1 MLKHLLIAL
10 AALAL
15 GLAAWN
21 ARLSDR
27 VRDLEKRLESHRAR
41 PATAAKERPS
51 VAAPPAPRPAPAP
64 IETPPRSEPVAPVR
78 DEMARLESYDLRN
91 PWTFQRTDPLTLTV
105 VDPLRSGTARTDL
118 TLDDLAQRLGLGP
131 DQKQALGPLWED
143 RLAKLH
149 DCEAEL
155 ESRRKAVE
163 DFYDPAVRQLLTLE
177 QQQVLDNW
185 RQGRGAAVIKFTVSR
200 FGTNIGLPTAPEYD
214 GWATSRVIDVVSG
227 NAVET
232 PVHQY
237 VDVVR
242 DGHWRPAETVVAERG
257 TDGTLWTKV
266 READGAETWMTP
278 GEIRPRRY

>member
-21 ARLSDR
+21 ARLSGR
-27 VRDLEKRLESHRAR
+27 VRDLEKRLAWHAAR
-41 PATAAKERPS
+41 PASAAKERPC
-51 VAAPPAPRPAPAP
+51 VAASPAPVPAPAP
-64 IETPPRSEPVAPVR
+64 IETPPRSEPVAPIR
-78 DEMARLESYDLRN
+78 DEMARLESYDLRQ
-91 PWTFQRTDPLTLTV
+91 PWTFLRADPRRFGAV
-105 VDPLRSGTARTDL
+105 RHGSHRL
-118 TLDDLAQRLGLGP
+118 TLDELAQRLGLGP

-155 ESRRKAVE
+155 ESRRRAVE
-163 DFYDPAVRQLLTLE
+163 DFYDPAVRQFLTTE
-177 QQQVLDNW
+177 QQQVFDDW

-200 FGTNIGLPTAPEYD
+200 FGTNIGFPTAPEDD

-227 NAVET
+227 NALET
-232 PVHQY
+232 PLNQY
-237 VDVVR
+237 VEVVR
-242 DGHWRPAETVVAERG
+242 DGQWRPAETVVAERG

-266 READGAETWMTP
+266 READGAESWMTP
-278 GEIRPRRY
+278 GEIRQRRY